1 MPTTTT
7 TTSTTTILSSAPL
20 ATSFSNG
27 GKEGG
32 GGEEKKQVLPYK
44 SHFFDFSLEYYTESQ
59 MKVSPFFLLH
69 PPCLSS

>member
-7 TTSTTTILSSAPL
+7 TTTILSSAPL

-32 GGEEKKQVLPYK
+32 GGREGEEKKQVLPYK

-69 PPCLSS
+69 PPCLAS